1 MGPWGQEIDQPMI
14 VRWRVRRNFFLALP
28 AVVAHR
34 PHRGFEVGR
43 RLLLDLVREVVNFEP
58 VQPESGQQTK

>member
-1 MGPWGQEIDQPMI
+1 MI
-14 VRWRVRRNFFLALP
+14 VRWRVRRISFLALP

-58 VQPESGQQTK
+58 VQPESGQQTN

>member
-1 MGPWGQEIDQPMI
+1 MI
-14 VRWRVRRNFFLALP
+14 VRWRVRRIFLALP

-58 VQPESGQQTK
+58 VQPESGQQTN

>member
-1 MGPWGQEIDQPMI
+1 MGT
-14 VRWRVRRNFFLALP
+14 RNRSADDRTMESSSDFFLALP